1 MKAIHAHEV
10 NSIANG
16 VVPVPKL
23 AVVITVIDTKVIVK
37 FDTAT
42 AANFF
47 FLKGMKKFRKFVG
60 LQHFTQISMCE

>member
-1 MKAIHAHEV
+1 MKAIHVHEV

-47 FLKGMKKFRKFVG
+47 LKGMKKFRKFVG